1 MPCLSHEL
9 ILWKILVRLP
19 TKSLLRLRC
28 VCKAWRDIISGAD
41 PSFSQAHL
49 HHLHQQDKKPYSLL
63 IAPRMKCKSDVEE
76 DPRNTTTRPCTEMMV
91 TSPGLYLWEE
101 SRRDVATLLF
111 DISSFPGEGAAT
123 RRHGLAHCD
132 GLVLLPAEDAVRVLN
147 PATRQIRVLPSSP
160 NSAPPGR
167 CPEGEGHQAFGF
179 GRDHRSN
186 AYKVARFFHRE
197 TRGMGGGLG
206 MEVFTVGKDQRW
218 RETAAQPPY
227 PFVAGLM
234 ATFFKG
240 SLIWTID
247 HCSPMYDYSHLDD
260 VGHMPCFVRFNLEDE
275 SFSVM
280 KGPPWYQ
287 GADYLDTN
295 FAELN
300 GELAMPHPGPN
311 SELVEIWMCDDV
323 EGNNPT
329 RWNQRL
335 VLDYPFSMRL
345 IATFNDEIVYQDTLD
360 YLWRRTRKGD
370 KAMARMNV
378 LRYYNPDMG
387 TLVEYSW
394 RTVKRFDVI
403 FYVPNLVRI

>member
-1 MPCLSHEL
+1 MPCMPHEL
-9 ILWKILVRLP
+9 IAWKILVRLP
-19 TKSLLRLRC
+19 AKSLLQLRC

-49 HHLHQQDKKPYSLL
+49 YHLHQQVKKPYSLL
-63 IAPRMKCKSDVEE
+63 IAPRIKSESDME
-76 DPRNTTTRPCTEMMV
+76 DPRDTRRPWADMKV

-101 SRRDVATLLF
+101 SQKDIATLLF
-111 DISSFPGEGAAT
+111 DISSFPAEGVAT
-123 RRHGLAHCD
+123 RHGLAHCD
-132 GLVLLPAEDAVRVLN
+132 GLVLLPAEDTVRVLN
-147 PATRQIRVLPSSP
+147 PATRQIRVLPWSP
-160 NSAPPGR
+160 NSVAPRR

-197 TRGMGGGLG
+197 TRGMGSLG
-206 MEVFTVGKDQRW
+206 MEVFTIGKDQCW
-218 RETAAQPPY
+218 RETAVQPPY

-234 ATFFKG
+234 ATFFKD

-247 HCSPMYDYSHLDD
+247 HYSPMYDYSHLDD
-260 VGHMPCFVRFNLEDE
+260 AANMPCFVRFNLEDE

-280 KGPPWYQ
+280 TGPPWYE

-295 FAELN
+295 FAEVN
-300 GELAMPHPGPN
+300 GKLAMPHPGPN
-311 SELVEIWMCDDV
+311 SELVGIWMCDDV
-323 EGNNPT
+323 EGDNPP
-329 RWNQRL
+329 RWHQRH

-345 IATFNDEIVYQDTLD
+345 IATFGDEIVYQDTVD
-360 YLWRRTRKGD
+360 YLWRRTRKGE
-370 KAMARMNV
+370 KAIARMNV

-394 RTVKRFDVI
+394 RTVKSFDVI
-403 FYVPNLVRI
+403 FYVPTLVRI